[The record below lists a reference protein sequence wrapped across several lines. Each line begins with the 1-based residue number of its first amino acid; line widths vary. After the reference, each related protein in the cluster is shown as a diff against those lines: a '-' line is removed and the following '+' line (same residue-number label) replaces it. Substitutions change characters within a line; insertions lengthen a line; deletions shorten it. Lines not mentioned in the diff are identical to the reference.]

1 MAKITAYGLEEV
13 EKLNGAVKVSIQF
26 DGKYW
31 FDGFVLKQDGTPNKK
46 TMETLVTCG
55 FKSTDL
61 VELMK
66 GFGSGVL
73 NESKDFHITTVT
85 ETYGDKEFEKV
96 EWVNDPENPKGK
108 KFSEAIDR
116 KKLGGASISK
126 MLSDLQKGNS
136 LPNHAP
142 SLRDLGIDDSE
153 EIPF

>member
-13 EKLNGAVKVSIQF
+13 EKLDGAVKVSIQF

-31 FDGFVLKQDGTPNKK
+31 FDGFVLKSDGTPNKK

-61 VELMK
+61 GQLMK
-66 GFGSGVL
+66 GIGSGVL
-73 NESKDFHITTVT
+73 NESKDYDITIVT
-85 ETYGDKEFEKV
+85 KTYGDKDIEKV
-96 EWVNDPENPKGK
+96 EWVNDPDNPKGK

-126 MLSDLQKGNS
+126 MLNDLQKGNA
-136 LPNHAP
+136 LPNYAP
-142 SLRDLGIDDSE
+142 SFDKDE